1 VKSLY
6 CAIVKTAD
14 GERVLCDVL
23 VWPIENR
30 KEILPD
36 AYVKAQHGFP
46 FDGQSKIVVNQ
57 SKISIFAK
65 EQTS

>member
-14 GERVLCDVL
+14 GQRVLCDVL
-23 VWPIENR
+23 VWPVENR
-30 KEILPD
+30 QEILPD
-36 AYVKAQHGFP
+36 AYVKAQQGHP
-46 FDGQSKIVVNQ
+46 FDGQKMIVVNQ